1 MRTVAETRQKALDY
15 MVEWIV
21 LLGMGHWNMRH
32 NFNERK
38 DIANSQAD
46 PKYHEGLI
54 KFNTK
59 EMRRLPDWEFEETVI
74 HELVHCLLW
83 ELSGDYKKKT
93 AREMVDEQTTT
104 QIARA
109 LMRAK
114 YNKLNDLGGEGDG

>member
-1 MRTVAETRQKALDY
+1 MLTVAETRQKVIDLL
-15 MVEWIV
+15 VEWIV
-21 LLGMGHWNMRH
+21 TLGMGHWNVRH
-32 NFNERK
+32 NFKEHK
-38 DIANSQAD
+38 DIANAD
-46 PKYHEGLI
+46 ASPKYQEATI

-59 EMRRLPDWEFEETVI
+59 EMRRLAKWEFEETII

-114 YNKLNDLGGEGDG
+114 YNLVNPMEEGE